1 MHILWKTLNEKWR
14 KFVYIA
20 KWSSARGQKLILA
33 LGCYFECF
41 SAKYWWEKFTFGSIM
56 KKMTFFFSRIWII
69 TRQPFSLNV
78 GHSKKFGSFIVS
90 KLLKHNH
97 ETCALR
103 FGWNDVRVVRSKTF
117 SNSIMW
123 KDYLLFFESQRWPW
137 MNHVP
142 TSCWLWLTFHK
153 LPTHLLSS
161 T

>member
-1 MHILWKTLNEKWR
+1 MNNVKIVQHLLCLICFEKQWANWPM
-14 KFVYIA
+14 KSCF
-20 KWSSARGQKLILA
+20 LA
-33 LGCYFECF
+33 LGWYLFRILVPKMKSF
-41 SAKYWWEKFTFGSIM
+41 HTFDSNT
-56 KKMTFFFSRIWII
+56 KEMTFFFSRIWII

-103 FGWNDVRVVRSKTF
+103 FRWNDVRVVWSKTF

>member
-1 MHILWKTLNEKWR
+1 M
-14 KFVYIA
+14 
-20 KWSSARGQKLILA
+20 KLIQAA
-33 LGCYFECF
+33 LVNRF
-41 SAKYWWEKFTFGSIM
+41 SAEKNYFWLYGVTYLEFSTFFWQTYQNII
-56 KKMTFFFSRIWII
+56 TFDSNIRGTTCFFSRIWII

-103 FGWNDVRVVRSKTF
+103 FRWNDVRVVWSKTF

-153 LPTHLLSS
+153 LPTHLRSS